1 MRQYHLLILA
11 VFSNCFEVIDTI
23 PEYAPQII
31 LFSKDNLQD
40 CFEQDKIGNVYTI
53 VSNAEQ
59 NVAHVE
65 EGFLWK

>member
-1 MRQYHLLILA
+1 MDAPFSKLGDLPRQK
-11 VFSNCFEVIDTI
+11 VIDTI

-31 LFSKDNLQD
+31 LFSKDNLQE

-59 NVAHVE
+59 NVARVE